1 MDEETQKLEK
11 EKEEILKEKEKL
23 SNYMK
28 YGWIVCLIIVL
39 TVSIPI
45 FLKIC
50 LLIAAIYVSSLL
62 YKDNQKYS
70 EKQERIDKKLYELEH
85 TPEKEKEREKA
96 QKEKE
101 KAEKQKIREEKEKEI
116 QEQIE
121 KYTPFKTVEEAKGYY
136 IYRLG
141 WELNNNKLQ
150 SVDLL
155 LCNSQ
160 NKLKDLHFKYKKG
173 KIINAPFGT
182 TEENF
187 LHINRQKIYML
198 NDDDEQQQAIELF
211 REIFGKDP
219 FTGEDIVSEKE
230 ESE

>member
-1 MDEETQKLEK
+1 MYQQSHSLQAVPGTYQNPPGY
-11 EKEEILKEKEKL
+11 
-23 SNYMK
+23 S
-28 YGWIVCLIIVL
+28 
-39 TVSIPI
+39 VSFPR
-45 FLKIC
+45 
-50 LLIAAIYVSSLL
+50 LLPPCGHTTAARQ
-62 YKDNQKYS
+62 DNQKYS

-230 ESE
+230 ESEQINKL